1 MACLSEHSPLR
12 LCVQLYRHC
21 IHPCCGCCACV
32 CVQEYWSDKLTHAF
46 CLEARQCKQV
56 AELVYASVTNSLPHL
71 AAVTPHSLGPEHK
84 LAAAAAAALA
94 EAASKDTQQQQA
106 DQAAAGAVDMDLLVS
121 EEPSSGQGTRV
132 QLVC

>member
-1 MACLSEHSPLR
+1 MEMTAAHRER
-12 LCVQLYRHC
+12 M
-21 IHPCCGCCACV
+21 CAAAQALHQSLLLL

-46 CLEARQCKQV
+46 CLETHQCKQV

-71 AAVTPHSLGPEHK
+71 AACTPHSLGPEHT

-94 EAASKDTQQQQA
+94 EAAANDTQQQQA
-106 DQAAAGAVDMDLLVS
+106 DQAPAGAVDMDVLVS

-132 QLVC
+132 KLIC